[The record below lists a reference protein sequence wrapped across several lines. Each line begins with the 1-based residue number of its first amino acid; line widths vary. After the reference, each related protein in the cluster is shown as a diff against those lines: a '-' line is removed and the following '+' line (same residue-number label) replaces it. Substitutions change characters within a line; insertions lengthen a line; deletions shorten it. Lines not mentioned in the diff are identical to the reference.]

1 MLKVV
6 VKATDIM
13 ILFGFYLLV
22 IFYYCSLFTTL
33 LYIRPGLG
41 NQQRLISRDSAQ
53 TLVYVIFD
61 TKGNPFV
68 NLCID
73 KWYLFYL
80 FYKPSLELCIPFD
93 CCKWTVFKTWINK
106 KTERFLEDFTVK
118 KWIYHPFGEMS
129 DFPSL
134 SHTLWSTFNCLNC

>member
-1 MLKVV
+1 MGQKAIF
-6 VKATDIM
+6 VKKR
-13 ILFGFYLLV
+13 GGG
-22 IFYYCSLFTTL
+22 

-41 NQQRLISRDSAQ
+41 NQQRLISRDFAQ

-80 FYKPSLELCIPFD
+80 FYKPSLDLCIPFD
-93 CCKWTVFKTWINK
+93 CCK
-106 KTERFLEDFTVK
+106 
-118 KWIYHPFGEMS
+118 
-129 DFPSL
+129 
-134 SHTLWSTFNCLNC
+134 